1 MNKMNPPPR
10 NAVKPRHPRKPWL
23 SLATAALIVTT
34 VHADDLVEVYR
45 TAVNND
51 PTLLGARAARGAADS
66 RLRQAYAGFL
76 PQADLSVHSAY
87 SDRNVGDTSTDQ
99 NSNGYDLSM
108 TVPLYHQDSYK
119 KLSQAKAGIDQS
131 AAELSATEANA
142 IVRVAERYYTTL
154 AAIDNLEFAR
164 AEKEAIG
171 RQLEQTKQRFEV
183 GLIAITDVHEAQA
196 AYDQV
201 VAGEILAQNELANSH
216 EALREITGRYHDK
229 LTPLG
234 KDVALAPPQ
243 PNQIDAWVKRALEN
257 NNTVHSAAAAVD
269 VARERM
275 LEQRAGHMPTLDLT
289 AEHSYLDDGGS
300 IYNNQDVTE
309 NSVRLLFNLPL
320 SRGGAVTAR
329 TQEQQQVYDQAKY
342 ALEAAKRTAQRQ
354 ASDAY
359 LAVVASISRTKALKQ
374 AVVSTQSALKA
385 AEAGLEVGT
394 RTTVDVL
401 ITRRELFR
409 AQRDHSRARY
419 DYVLNLFRLN
429 EASGEMTVAE
439 LEQINKTMQ

>member
-1 MNKMNPPPR
+1 M
-10 NAVKPRHPRKPWL
+10 KPRYTHKSWF
-23 SLATAALIVTT
+23 SLATATLLITP
-34 VHADDLVEVYR
+34 VHADDLVDVYK

-51 PTLLGARAARGAADS
+51 PTLLGARAARGAADA
-66 RLRQAYAGFL
+66 RLRLAYAGFL
-76 PQADLSVHSAY
+76 PQADLNVHSAY
-87 SDRNVGDTSTDQ
+87 SDRNVGGTSTDQ
-99 NSNGYDLSM
+99 SNNGYDLSM
-108 TVPLYHQDSYK
+108 TVPLFRLDTFK
-119 KLSQAKAGIDQS
+119 KLSQAKAGIEQS
-131 AAELSATEANA
+131 TAELSATEANA

-164 AEKEAIG
+164 AEKEAVG

-196 AYDQV
+196 AFDQV
-201 VAGEILAQNELANSH
+201 VASEILAQNELANSR

-234 KDVALAPPQ
+234 KDMALIAPQ
-243 PNQIDAWVKRALEN
+243 PNQIDSWVKRALEN
-257 NNTVHSAAAAVD
+257 NNTIHAFAAAVD
-269 VARERM
+269 VARESM
-275 LEQRAGHMPTLDLT
+275 LEQRAGHMPTLDIT

-300 IYNNQDVTE
+300 LFNNQDVTE
-309 NSVRLLFNLPL
+309 NSVRLNFNLPL

-329 TQEQQQVYDQAKY
+329 TQEQEQVYNQAKH
-342 ALEAAKRTAQRQ
+342 ALEAAKRNAQRQ

-401 ITRRELFR
+401 NTRRDLFR

-419 DYVLNLFRLN
+419 DYVLNIFRLK
-429 EASGEMTVAE
+429 EASGNMTVAE

>member
-1 MNKMNPPPR
+1 M
-10 NAVKPRHPRKPWL
+10 KPRHTQFLRL
-23 SLATAALIVTT
+23 TFLATAWVSTA

-45 TAVNND
+45 TAVDND

-76 PQADLSVHSAY
+76 PQADLSLQSNY
-87 SDRNVGDTSTDQ
+87 TDRNVGDLSTDQ
-99 NSNGYDLSM
+99 TSNGYGLSVS
-108 TVPLYHQDSYK
+108 VPLYHHDTFK
-119 KLSQAKAGIDQS
+119 KLSQAKSGIEQS
-131 AAELSATEANA
+131 TAELAATEANA
-142 IVRVAERYYTTL
+142 IVRVAERYYATL
-154 AAIDNLEFAR
+154 AALDNLEFAR
-164 AEKEAIG
+164 AEKDAVG

-201 VAGEILAQNELANSH
+201 VAGEILAQNELASSR
-216 EALREITGRYHDK
+216 EALRELTGRYHDK
-229 LTPLG
+229 LTPLA
-234 KDVALAPPQ
+234 KDLTLAPPQ
-243 PNQIDAWVKRALEN
+243 PTQIDTWVKRALEN
-257 NNTVHSAAAAVD
+257 NNTVQANTAAVD

-275 LEQRAGHMPTLDLT
+275 LEQRAGHMPTLDLN
-289 AEHSYLDDGGS
+289 AEHSYQDDGGS
-300 IYNNQDVTE
+300 LFNNQEITE
-309 NSVRLLFNLPL
+309 NSIRLLFNLPL

-329 TQEQQQVYDQAKY
+329 VQEQEHVYDQAKY
-342 ALEAAKRTAQRQ
+342 ALEAAKRAAQRQ

-401 ITRRELFR
+401 NTRRDLFR

-419 DYVLNLFRLN
+419 DYVLNLFRLK
-429 EASGEMTVAE
+429 EASGNMTVAE
-439 LEQINKTMQ
+439 LEQINKSLQ